1 MMCTARAAMSAG
13 PTTRRMGSVA
23 RSWSRRASRSSPS
36 SEADSGVSTKPAAM
50 RLTRIGATSTARLA
64 IKAGSAAVPAAMSD
78 RPGPRRRPPVPP
90 MKISVPPGRTRP
102 DSMLGD
108 GNGQPQ
114 MLVEIAVCP
123 LAVEIGQAR
132 VVWTAGRDHHMVD
145 PLREVLEKPIESDRV
160 CGVEGCAAQGTE
172 FGRGP
177 LEAFGIAAG
186 QDDIGAPGVSSSS
199 RLQPDA
205 CGADDHD
212 DDLPG

>member
-1 MMCTARAAMSAG
+1 
-13 PTTRRMGSVA
+13 
-23 RSWSRRASRSSPS
+23 
-36 SEADSGVSTKPAAM
+36 
-50 RLTRIGATSTARLA
+50 
-64 IKAGSAAVPAAMSD
+64 
-78 RPGPRRRPPVPP
+78 
-90 MKISVPPGRTRP
+90 
-102 DSMLGD
+102 MLGD

-186 QDDIGAPGVSSSS
+186 QDDIGAPGASSSS

-205 CGADDHD
+205 SGAADHD